1 MATAKVTDAA
11 AARAAGMAPDR
22 LDALV
27 DHLDRTYVQSG
38 KLPHMQML
46 VSRDEVPLL
55 SVSRGQARATGE
67 PLQAD
72 ALFRI
77 ASMTKPVTSVAFM
90 RLVEQGKVA
99 LDDPVTDVLPEFADL
114 RVGAD
119 GTGRMTRPMRMIDL
133 LRHTSGLTYGLQRQ
147 TPIDARYRE
156 LGLDEFQQK
165 RSSDEF
171 IAALASLPLEF
182 SPGER
187 WNYGV
192 STDVL
197 GVIVER
203 LSGQDLETHFRQ
215 NIFDPLGMKDSFFT
229 LPEDRTDRL
238 TDAWGLGEDGLRLRD
253 RGAASSWR
261 RKLRFRSGGGG
272 LISSTADYHR
282 FARMLL
288 RGGELDGAR
297 LLQPETVAQ
306 MRSNHLP
313 GGGDLASMS
322 QAMFSEADYAGVG
335 FGLGFAMTLAN
346 QQFYWGG
353 VFSTYFFID
362 PVDLDLAP
370 VLHPI
375 PENML
380 AQTMRLAR
388 SVMAIASPSKP
399 ARTRWC
405 CCSAAS
411 RSTNRSSAMARS

>member
-11 AARAAGMAPDR
+11 AARAAGMDPDR

-90 RLVEQGKVA
+90 RLVELGKVA

-119 GTGRMTRPMRMIDL
+119 GTGRITRPMRMIDL

-171 IAALASLPLEF
+171 IAALASLSLEF

-203 LSGQDLETHFRQ
+203 LSAQDLETHFRQ

-297 LLQPETVAQ
+297 LLQPDTVAQ

-362 PVDLDLAP
+362 PVERLIGLFMTQHLPSSTYP
-370 VLHPI
+370 VRAELRAGI
-375 PENML
+375 G
-380 AQTMRLAR
+380 A
-388 SVMAIASPSKP
+388 AIV
-399 ARTRWC
+399 TR
-405 CCSAAS
+405 
-411 RSTNRSSAMARS
+411 RGQG